1 MGHCG
6 EAMALRNRRL
16 RHEKAAVAL
25 SMFLEFLEHK
35 VLAISSRLI
44 VGGRRKFL
52 EHLVQNFLD
61 FLFIFFGLITQGI
74 ASTAKP

>member
-1 MGHCG
+1 
-6 EAMALRNRRL
+6 MALRNRRL

-25 SMFLEFLEHK
+25 SMFLEHK